1 MFSQPLADE
10 LDRHGGLGRAID
22 GLSDPRGEDLGLA
35 LDVQVRERL
44 LDDAER
50 VPPVLEAQ
58 RRVPAGDGNGIPEIQ
73 ERIQP
78 LRSAVPERE
87 DVSPAEQIDILER
100 DDASLRPDGGRLV
113 VVEVEVEAEGL
124 PILDQHVEHAV
135 ARPEAGLEV
144 HPEALDPRI
153 VEEQLDLA
161 LQVVDV
167 ERLGG
172 RESSPEVAGPKPP
185 VPADVE
191 LGQTPLDHLVGDLA
205 IADGL
210 VGEDHARVHE
220 ALVHVELRELASE
233 RLEVLL
239 GQVPVLVGLGDLRQ
253 DVGGEG
259 GAAHDVDALDEHT

>member
-1 MFSQPLADE
+1 MARPPRWSGAC
-10 LDRHGGLGRAID
+10 DRR
-22 GLSDPRGEDLGLA
+22 LSDPRGEDLGLA
-35 LDVQVRERL
+35 LDVQVLERLSTMPNVFRRYWKLTVVSQRVTGMAYRKSRER
-44 LDDAER
+44 
-50 VPPVLEAQ
+50 
-58 RRVPAGDGNGIPEIQ
+58 IS
-73 ERIQP
+73 
-78 LRSAVPERE
+78 LRSAVPKRE

-100 DDASLRPDGGRLV
+100 DDASLPPDGGRLV

-191 LGQTPLDHLVGDLA
+191 LGQTP
-205 IADGL
+205 
-210 VGEDHARVHE
+210 
-220 ALVHVELRELASE
+220 SM
-233 RLEVLL
+233 
-239 GQVPVLVGLGDLRQ
+239 
-253 DVGGEG
+253 
-259 GAAHDVDALDEHT
+259 TW